1 MLITTLPRLC
11 CPSYL
16 DGNDTCAGELK
27 LTEAKK
33 KKGTE
38 ILFGTLSCQECEATF
53 PILAGIALLVN
64 DVDQYLQLHVKGVAA
79 LVKDSEIPE
88 IYRENYLLAKGAIE
102 TGFTEEDLE
111 SQRVNALYFMNHYLS
126 AGKTKKPFW
135 RPKKGVYS
143 AEIDRLMKNFWDQGP
158 FSKISEWAKPLRNQS
173 AIELG
178 CGVGGVATVLAK
190 SIDSYLGVDSAFTSI
205 ALARHVH
212 LGAPYP
218 RTLRI
223 PQDLFNGPLT
233 EKTPPLKSAKGN
245 KVDFVVGELENIP
258 VVKGEFDLTIALNTI
273 DMIEDPCHLPRLQF
287 DLLKEEGIAI
297 QSSPYIWHE
306 MVADNLRRILPKK
319 ISSSSAAVEYLYE
332 SVGFKIYKK
341 IDHLP
346 WLFLKHFR
354 QIELYSVHIFAARKG
369 GKPPAR
375 AKK

>member
-1 MLITTLPRLC
+1 MLLTTLPKLC

-16 DGNDTCAGELK
+16 DGTDTCSGELA
-27 LTEAKK
+27 LTETKK
-33 KKGTE
+33 KKGSE
-38 ILFGTLSCQECEATF
+38 ILFGTLTCQECEATF

-64 DVDQYLQLHVKGVAA
+64 DVEQYLQLHVKGVAA

-88 IYRENYLLAKGAIE
+88 IYQEAYLVAKAAIE

-126 AGKTKKPFW
+126 AGKAKEPFW
-135 RPKKGVYS
+135 RPKGNVFS
-143 AEIDRLMKNFWDQGP
+143 AEVDRLMKNFWDAGP
-158 FSKISEWAKPLRNQS
+158 FSKITEWTKPLKNQS

-190 SIDSYLGVDSAFTSI
+190 SINSYLGVDSAFTSI

-212 LGAPYP
+212 LGAPYA
-218 RTLRI
+218 RKIQI

-233 EKTPPLKSAKGN
+233 GKASTPKPTKGN
-245 KVDFVVGELENIP
+245 KVDFVVGELENLP
-258 VVKGEFDLTIALNTI
+258 VVKGEFDLSIALNTI
-273 DMIEDPCHLPRLQF
+273 DMIEDPSHLPRLQF
-287 DLLKEEGIAI
+287 DLLKEKGIAI

-306 MVADNLRRILPKK
+306 MAAENLRKFLPKK
-319 ISSSSAAVEYLYE
+319 ITSSSAAVEYLYE

-354 QIELYSVHIFAARKG
+354 QIEVYSVHIFAARKG
-369 GKPPAR
+369 K
-375 AKK
+375 